1 MASPK
6 LSPKVPVIVAAVVR
20 PVARR
25 LARMEDLLIE
35 MRSEQDVQLKR
46 AKMLQEQ
53 LDGLAELVRLNQIHI
68 DRLAKINK
76 AMNTPNAATKTA
88 ASAKRRP
95 ARKV

>member
-68 DRLAKINK
+68 DRLAS
-76 AMNTPNAATKTA
+76 A
-88 ASAKRRP
+88 AKRRP

>member
-76 AMNTPNAATKTA
+76 AMNTPNAAAKTA
-88 ASAKRRP
+88 AAAKRRP

>member
-68 DRLAKINK
+68 DRLANINK
-76 AMNTPNAATKTA
+76 AMIKTKAATKTA